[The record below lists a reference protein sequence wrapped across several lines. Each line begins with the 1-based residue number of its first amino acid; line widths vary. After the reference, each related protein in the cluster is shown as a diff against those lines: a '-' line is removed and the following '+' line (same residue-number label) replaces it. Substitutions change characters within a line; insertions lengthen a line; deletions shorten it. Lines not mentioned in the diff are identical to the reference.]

1 VKSRSYARVGAVAVT
16 IAIGALGLSA
26 CGSSSKATSTPA
38 TTTSAAA
45 GGGSSSSPAGAKPTG
60 APIKIGTVGVYSG
73 FSSETSLPDP
83 QALQAWVDYTND
95 NGGINGHPVQLI
107 VKDDAGVAAK
117 SLAAVKDLIQNDHVV
132 AIVGQNE
139 SGLED
144 VWAPYAASQ
153 KVPVIGGAANGGS
166 WLTNPNMFPASGT
179 TINTQ
184 TTTANAALIAGKK
197 NYSVIY
203 CAEVPACSEVGVF
216 GKMVAAKLGLNYAG
230 AQSVAAS
237 ATTYTS
243 QCLSLK
249 GKGADSVFLAS
260 SIDVA
265 TRFLANCTSQGF
277 TPTPI
282 DDVRNWSAPQLKNKV
297 WEGAILASE
306 GPLWFG
312 NDPATQTF
320 QAAMKKYAPNT
331 IGNSNGPLGW
341 VAGVVFG
348 DAAKAGIAAGATPTS
363 ADVLTGLYSFGPNFT
378 AGNLMP
384 PVTYAA
390 GKPASQP
397 KACGWYAKVVNGAY
411 TTPKGA
417 SMVCVGS

>member
-1 VKSRSYARVGAVAVT
+1 
-16 IAIGALGLSA
+16 
-26 CGSSSKATSTPA
+26 
-38 TTTSAAA
+38 
-45 GGGSSSSPAGAKPTG
+45 
-60 APIKIGTVGVYSG
+60 VYSG

-83 QALQAWVDYTND
+83 QALQAWASYTNAH
-95 NGGINGHPVQLI
+95 GGINNHPIQVI
-107 VKDDAGVAAK
+107 VKDDAGVPAN
-117 SLAAVKDLIQNDHVV
+117 SLAAAKDLIQNQHVV
-132 AIVGQNE
+132 AIVGQDE

-144 VWAPYAASQ
+144 VWAPYAASM
-153 KVPVIGGAANGGS
+153 KVPVIGGAANGAS

-179 TINTQ
+179 TVNTQ
-184 TTTANAALIAGKK
+184 AMVANAALLGGKK

-203 CAEVPACSEVGVF
+203 CAEVPACAEVGTF
-216 GKMVAAKLGLNYAG
+216 GKQVASKLGLNYAG
-230 AQSVAAS
+230 AQSVSAS

-249 GKGADSVFLAS
+249 SKNADSIFLAS

-265 TRFLANCTSQGF
+265 TRFLANCTAQGF
-277 TPTPI
+277 SPLPI
-282 DDVRNWSAPQLKNKV
+282 DDPRNWSAPQLKNAV
-297 WEGAILASE
+297 WEGAYLASE

-320 QAAMKKYAPNT
+320 QAAMKQYAPNT

-348 DAAKAGIAAGATPTS
+348 DAAKVGVAAGATPTS
-363 ADVLTGLYSFGPNFT
+363 ADIYKGLYSFGPNFT

-384 PVTYAA
+384 PVTYAS
-390 GKPASQP
+390 GKPAVQP

-417 SMVCVGS
+417 SMICVGD